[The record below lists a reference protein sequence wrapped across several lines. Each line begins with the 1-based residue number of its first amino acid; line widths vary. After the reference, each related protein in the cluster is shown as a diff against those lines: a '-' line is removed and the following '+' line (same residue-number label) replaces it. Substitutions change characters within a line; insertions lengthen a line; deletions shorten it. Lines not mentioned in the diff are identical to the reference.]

1 MRVKENLTWNVC
13 YNDGITSQAVNVLT
27 AQDVDAECQ
36 KIEEIVNPESIEVVE
51 VTIKSWFY
59 KGEVNDCNQ

>member
-36 KIEEIVNPESIEVVE
+36 KIEERIDRRTT
-51 VTIKSWFY
+51 TII
-59 KGEVNDCNQ
+59 GEVNDCNQ